1 MIREENIVFKETK
14 NIAIGVSIL
23 TAIMLLVFLILK
35 KLTFY
40 VFLSAFIG
48 AILAILNF
56 FLLGLSLNKAVNKE
70 ASNAKQ
76 YIQVSYSYRMIGLF
90 IILAIG
96 LYLKLFNPVAIL
108 LPLIFPRIVISAI
121 NFKRRRGINE

>member
-1 MIREENIVFKETK
+1 
-14 NIAIGVSIL
+14 
-23 TAIMLLVFLILK
+23 MLLVFLILK